1 MGLST
6 YGAGF
11 LLLAGALVVGAA
23 GTAAMASSWDSADE
37 TAAEAAGGSPP
48 VLDMGKDVQSTL
60 AQLLPWVGAMGAVA
74 GLVGMFASIAIVR
87 KRDRDARRGRGR

>member
-23 GTAAMASSWDSADE
+23 GTAAMASSWNSADE
-37 TAAEAAGGSPP
+37 TASGAADGSPP

-60 AQLLPWVGAMGAVA
+60 ATLLPWVGLIGAVA
-74 GLVGMFASIAIVR
+74 ALVGMLGSIAIVR
-87 KRDRDARRGRGR
+87 KRDRGARRGRGR